1 MAKYNNIYHRK
12 DGRWEGRVLLGRN
25 PSTGK
30 PQYKTFYGKTQ
41 SEVRQKI
48 KNGLALLEDGVQFTG
63 EKWELGKWLDHWL
76 SNYKRNEIAKTTYD
90 NYRFA
95 LVHIKNAIGKSYL
108 ADLNTDMIQLAINEL
123 AQSGRKRTV
132 KITHCILSAALDQA
146 VENGLLAKNPA
157 KAVVLPRQQS
167 KNARVLSVEDQQL
180 FIRALRGQ
188 RLSNLFMLQIATGL
202 RPGEALGL
210 TWDNVDF
217 ENKILHITKAV
228 RRERD
233 ENDISHMVFA
243 PTKTK
248 RSRDMELLDE
258 AIEILK
264 RQRELQNAE
273 KNRLG
278 NAYTDLNLIFATK
291 TGQILERPHVAQ
303 TLALIRKQM
312 RIIRAEE
319 LHKDI
324 SEVEEPDFTLHS
336 LRHTF
341 ATRALEQD
349 IPLKVVSDWLG
360 HTTIRI
366 TGDIY
371 SHALPAKRRN
381 SIQRLTGITTDH
393 YKNGQNRGQVQN
405 DE

>member
-1 MAKYNNIYHRK
+1 M
-12 DGRWEGRVLLGRN
+12 
-25 PSTGK
+25 
-30 PQYKTFYGKTQ
+30 
-41 SEVRQKI
+41 
-48 KNGLALLEDGVQFTG
+48 
-63 EKWELGKWLDHWL
+63 
-76 SNYKRNEIAKTTYD
+76 
-90 NYRFA
+90 
-95 LVHIKNAIGKSYL
+95 
-108 ADLNTDMIQLAINEL
+108 
-123 AQSGRKRTV
+123 
-132 KITHCILSAALDQA
+132 
-146 VENGLLAKNPA
+146 
-157 KAVVLPRQQS
+157 
-167 KNARVLSVEDQQL
+167 
-180 FIRALRGQ
+180 
-188 RLSNLFMLQIATGL
+188 
-202 RPGEALGL
+202 
-210 TWDNVDF
+210 
-217 ENKILHITKAV
+217 
-228 RRERD
+228 
-233 ENDISHMVFA
+233 
-243 PTKTK
+243 
-248 RSRDMELLDE
+248 
-258 AIEILK
+258 K

-273 KNRLG
+273 KKRLG

-324 SEVEEPDFTLHS
+324 SEVEEPNFTLHS

-393 YKNGQNRGQVQN
+393 YKNGQNRGPVSYTHLDVYKRQAFPQN
-405 DE
+405 FLMLRIFLNSFHVNNSIVYPLSPE

>member
-1 MAKYNNIYHRK
+1 MARYNNIYRRS

-30 PQYKTFYGKTQ
+30 PQYKTFYGKSQ
-41 SEVRQKI
+41 NEVRQKI
-48 KNGLALLEDGVQFTG
+48 KAGLDALENGMHLTG
-63 EKWELGKWLDHWL
+63 TKWELGNWLDHWL
-76 SNYKRNEIAKTTYD
+76 LTYKYNEIAKTTYD

-95 LVHIKNAIGKSYL
+95 LVHIKNEIGKAYL
-108 ADLNTDMIQLAINEL
+108 SDLTTDIIQQAINKV

-132 KITHCILSAALDQA
+132 KITHCILSAALNQA
-146 VENGLLAKNPA
+146 VENGLLSKNPA
-157 KAVVLPRQQS
+157 KSVVLPKQQS
-167 KNARVLSVEDQQL
+167 KEARVLSVEGQQL

-188 RLSNLFMLQIATGL
+188 RLANLFMLQIATGL

-217 ENKILHITKAV
+217 ENKILHINKAV

-233 ENDISHMVFA
+233 ENNVSHMVFA

-248 RSRDMELLDE
+248 RPRDMELLDE

-264 RQRELQNAE
+264 RQRKLQNAE
-273 KNRLG
+273 KKRLG
-278 NAYTDLNLIFATK
+278 TAYSDLNLIFATK
-291 TGQILERPHVAQ
+291 TGQILERTHVAQ
-303 TLALIRKQM
+303 TLALIRKRM
-312 RIIRAEE
+312 RVIRAEE
-319 LHKDI
+319 LHKDV

-393 YKNGQNRGQVQN
+393 YENGQNRGQTPEN
-405 DE
+405 T

>member
-1 MAKYNNIYHRK
+1 MAKYNNIYHRN

-41 SEVRQKI
+41 PEVRQKG
-48 KNGLALLEDGVQFTG
+48 KNGLTLLEDGIQLTG

-76 SNYKRNEIAKTTYD
+76 SNYKRNEVAKTTYD

-123 AQSGRKRTV
+123 SQSGRKRTV

-146 VENGLLAKNPA
+146 VENGLLSKNPA

-188 RLSNLFMLQIATGL
+188 RLANLFMLQIATGL

-324 SEVEEPDFTLHS
+324 SEVEEPNFTLHS
-336 LRHTF
+336 LRPVHW
-341 ATRALEQD
+341 
-349 IPLKVVSDWLG
+349 S
-360 HTTIRI
+360 RI
-366 TGDIY
+366 F
-371 SHALPAKRRN
+371 R
-381 SIQRLTGITTDH
+381 
-393 YKNGQNRGQVQN
+393 
-405 DE
+405 